1 MYLCTRLNR
10 YPPIWQEIAR
20 NAPPE
25 LPYAQMSCCRMT
37 SLAAGG
43 VGATCADLMRYRL
56 YFAAYGGDQR
66 SAVGSRPGKHPAAN
80 FFI

>member
-43 VGATCADLMRYRL
+43 VGVSTPTFALSL
-56 YFAAYGGDQR
+56 IFAADGGDKR
-66 SAVGSRPGKHPAAN
+66 SAA
-80 FFI
+80 